1 MELWSNIFLANPDTA
16 DWATCT
22 VSLDLW
28 RRTTDENP
36 SARLIGQ
43 ISCGDKHVFAAL
55 GTPSHEVGPN
65 MIFMPRWL
73 IDHLGVD
80 GVGETV
86 AIEWRMQE
94 SFPEATRIVLRPHD
108 SAFYH
113 ADAKEELERAL
124 TRLGVLRQ
132 GDTLVIPLECLGGY
146 EIAFDVMI
154 TEPANIVLAQG
165 DEVVMEFE
173 EALDAVPVPVPAP
186 VPMGAM
192 IPQAEEEPGQK
203 LSEESARLMPDGRR
217 WNPWRDGPWE
227 G

>member
-22 VSLDLW
+22 VSLESW
-28 RRTTDENP
+28 RHTTDENP
-36 SARLIGQ
+36 GARLIGQ

-55 GTPSHEVGPN
+55 GTPSSEAGPN
-65 MIFMPRWL
+65 MVFMPRWL

-80 GVGETV
+80 GAGEQV
-86 AIEWRMQE
+86 VVEWRAQD

-132 GDTLVIPLECLGGY
+132 GDTLVIPLDCLGGY
-146 EIAFDVMI
+146 EIPFDIVS

-165 DEVVMEFE
+165 DEVIIEFE
-173 EALDAVPVPVPAP
+173 EALDS
-186 VPMGAM
+186 
-192 IPQAEEEPGQK
+192 I
-203 LSEESARLMPDGRR
+203 SEESVEETLPVESVGQILGGEIRRHSNGQR
-217 WNPWRDGPWE
+217 WNPWRDGPWSKDSSIP
-227 G
+227 